1 MKKTH
6 KRHFAILSTTW
17 TLLVNGDQFFGEH
30 FLRIYITKVKEHAR
44 RRHPRHHARKRG
56 RRKEHAR
63 RRHYVLK
70 DKKKEHARRQHP
82 AIIFINFKTVETGN
96 ACSYFSK
103 CLYAKLRTFIT
114 QRGMNRCQD
123 DQCDEADFLYAKL
136 GPFGTPR
143 GYVRCLR

>member
-1 MKKTH
+1 MISATRQISINFLASIFCEITAQKSRSTPGGGILDTTPESAVEERSTPGGGILYLKT
-6 KRHFAILSTTW
+6 
-17 TLLVNGDQFFGEH
+17 
-30 FLRIYITKVKEHAR
+30 
-44 RRHPRHHARKRG
+44 
-56 RRKEHAR
+56 
-63 RRHYVLK
+63 
-70 DKKKEHARRQHP
+70 KKKEHARRQHP

-136 GPFGTPR
+136 EPFRTHR